1 MKEVKQNKKIV
12 ALITLITLIANMFF
26 PYCSLISYA
35 GVDLDMPYLELA
47 NGYDEND
54 EEFEDVIKPDYEDF
68 NVIPVKLY
76 LGGVKAVDGFDVNFS
91 YDSDLLTPVY
101 YKRNKYVQATS
112 IGNAFSSEDNISVVE
127 SGEKCSYLFT
137 NESRIRL
144 QATADKLNPNGKV
157 FLGTFYFQISDGYTL
172 NDITSESF
180 KLVKGAS
187 GLQDGLEID
196 YNNVT
201 QWVLGENYFL
211 ISGFNT
217 DGKVEITNFEVTNPT
232 KLNYEHGDI
241 IDYAGSVVT
250 ISYSDDSKY
259 SESLQKAIEDGKVT
273 VDRTKADVNN
283 SNFVVTAVEDITQNK
298 TININV
304 TDPVNSIKLIASP
317 TNTSYNTG
325 DAIDLTGGIIETKTK
340 SGVTKNINLPDSS
353 VISDTVL
360 ADINSSNIQGN
371 KWTTS
376 SGLLAGN
383 QKITLSYTDS
393 NNVTKTTSFTVTVND
408 SISEIKIKDNPSK
421 TTYKYGDSLELENG
435 KITVLT
441 VGGASFD
448 LSMED
453 GAVSVTGYNK
463 TPTSM
468 PNNQNLNVSYGGK
481 VAADTISVTVKNY
494 VKEIILTTPNKT
506 IYKYGDAIDLTGG
519 SYNVKYGNDTIGSAS
534 NLTLSDLSNY
544 SMNKIGTQNVIVSY
558 IDNDTNSYTYLD
570 TFTQSFTIQVND
582 YISKMEITNP
592 TDVSFYYGDTFTFDG
607 GSIKAYYASNPT
619 KAIVIPMTETM
630 IRQVDGSAVEMKPDG
645 SLFDLSTQK
654 YKENLEIS
662 VTRGGITKTSNY
674 SIDIINTLKSIQ
686 IQGTPK
692 TEYNI
697 NEPIQT
703 GLSILVTRQTG
714 EIEAI
719 DVENDMISGFNT
731 TTEGE
736 KEVTITYTENG
747 ITKQTSYSITVKD
760 AVTGI
765 EIKTNPNKTE
775 YKYGEELDLTGATIS
790 VVKGS
795 GTVEI
800 PVTEDM
806 VSGYDKEK
814 LGEQTIKVTYGGE
827 ETTFKVTVKDY
838 VTKIEVVPADVTGKY
853 NDELSQIISAN
864 DIKYVV
870 TYAKEGAKNPETI
883 TESMIKTTYNKGTI
897 NKQSLKVEYEDEDAN
912 SATKGEKFEATL
924 NVTLSDVVS
933 KITITKPTKTNYN
946 HGEELDLTGGKIE
959 VTTASGLSKE
969 VPIEESMITEN
980 GTTVNMSPSK
990 DDYGENTTVTKI
1002 LTITYEEG
1010 GKKET
1015 ASYPIIIINDVKS
1028 VAMNKTPKT
1037 SYNVNDLLD
1046 VTDGEILVTRAVGE
1060 PEAKEITKDMVTGFD
1075 NTKENTKLTLTVS
1088 YTENGITKT
1097 TTYDVSVKDIVT
1109 GIEIKTNPN
1118 KTEYKYGEEL
1128 DLTGATISVV
1138 KGSGTVEIP
1147 VTEDMVSGYDKEKLG
1162 EQTIKVTYG
1171 GEETTFKVTVKD
1183 YVTKIEVVP
1192 ADVTGKY
1199 NDELSQIISANDIK
1213 YVVTYAKEGAKN
1225 PETITESMIKT
1236 TYNKGTINKQS
1247 LKVEYEDEDA
1257 NSATKGEKFE
1267 ATLNVTLSDVV
1278 SKITITKPT
1287 KTNYNHGEELD
1298 LTGGKIEVTT
1308 ASGLSKEVPIEGSM
1322 ITENGTTVNMS
1333 PSKDDYGENTTV
1345 TKILTITYEEGG
1357 KKETA
1362 SYPIIIV
1369 NDVKSITMHQTP
1381 KTSYNVND
1389 LLDVTDGEIL
1399 VTRAVGDPE
1408 AKEITKDMVTGFDST
1423 KENTKLTLT
1432 VSYTEN
1438 GITKTTTYDVSVK
1451 DIVTGIE
1458 IKTNPNKT
1466 EYKYGEELDLTGAT
1480 ISVVKGSGTVEIPV
1494 TEDMVSGYDK
1504 EKLGE
1509 QTIKVTYGG
1518 EETTFKVT
1526 VKDYVTKIEVVPA
1539 DVTGKYNDELSQI
1552 ISANDIKYVVTY
1564 AKEGAKTPET
1574 LTESMI
1580 KTTYN
1585 KGTINKQSLKV
1596 EYEDEDVNSATKGEK
1611 FEATLNVTL
1620 SDVVSKI
1627 TITKPTKTNYNHGE
1641 ELDLT
1646 GGKIEVTTAS
1656 GLSKEVPIEESM
1668 ITENGTTVNMSP
1680 SKDDYGENTTVTKIL
1695 TITYEEGG
1703 KKETASYPII
1713 IINDVKSVAMNKTPK
1728 TSYNVNDLLD
1738 VTDGEILITRA
1749 VGDPE
1754 TKEITKDMVTGF
1766 DSTKENT
1773 KLTLTVS
1780 YTENGV
1786 TKTTTYD
1793 VSVKDSVESISIK
1806 ANPDKT
1812 EYNYGEDLDLTGA
1825 TISVVKGSGTIE
1837 IPVTED
1843 MVSGYDKEKLGEQTI
1858 KVTYGGEEA
1867 TFKVTV
1873 KDYVKDIIL
1882 VNPDKTEYQYG
1893 ESLDLTGGS
1902 VQKVMASGAA
1912 VAAVP
1917 LTDDSVTLSTFNP
1930 NQSGIQT
1937 IKVTYEGKTKT
1948 FDVNVKDTITGI
1960 ELQGIPETKYKYG
1973 EDFKISNLKLNI
1985 HKLSGDV
1992 TIPVTQDM
2000 IKGYE
2005 KNKLGSQVVKIEY
2018 EGQTITTINVEVID
2032 YVQSVIIT
2040 PPSKVEYNY
2049 GESLNLDGAKITKIM
2064 ASNPSKPEEIIVT
2077 SSMISGYTST
2087 KIGKQNV
2094 TITYVD
2100 DKTYTKDFVVTVKD
2114 TISEISLN
2122 DKDFKKIYKY
2132 GDNLDLSNLSINVKY
2147 NSGKTENIPV
2157 TTGMISGYNPQKLG
2171 DQELTIT
2178 YNEKSLKTSVTI
2190 KDYIKDIK
2198 LTPPT
2203 KNEYKINESLS
2214 LAGGSITEVMAS
2226 GVNGNTISLTKNMV
2240 SGFDSTTPGIKKI
2253 TVTYEGFSK
2262 IFEVAVINNVNH
2274 IEVIPP
2280 TKTNYKYGEDLNL
2293 AGSSIKVVMEDGTI
2307 RNEKITKDM
2316 ITGYEKTTPGQQMI
2330 TVTYKDDKQNTY
2342 TGYFSVTVGEDYIKE
2357 MKFVSP
2363 TKKQYIIGD
2372 TLDLTGGSITEVY
2385 ASGKLGNKYNLTKD
2399 MVSGFDST
2407 TPGTKTI
2414 TVTFKDNTYKYTV
2427 NVEDRLLGVSIKDL
2441 PNKTTYKKGE
2451 SLDLTGATLN
2461 VTKDSGVTVVKITKD
2476 MVSGYDSNKEG
2487 YQVITVNYGGFD
2499 NKFGV
2504 YVEKDATPS
2513 TPDSDNN
2520 QTDNKPGNNQTDNKK
2535 DDNQK
2540 NNNQGNNQSNS
2551 KNNVKRNTSNTI
2563 MYEPSNTEDK
2573 AEESNQN
2580 TQDNILKDE
2589 DKKQDSNQ
2597 EKSKEPEAIGITNNN
2612 QNPPTDVM
2620 ENLKNILNLFA
2631 IILALAGISLIIIVL
2646 IKRRKNVKIYLEE
2659 DGQKVLIGKEKV
2671 TKDDRVLDLNKY
2683 YKKYNEDEYKV
2694 VLSKS
2699 ISKKLDQKTVNII
2712 IHDKDE
2718 NFKVDYNNEEY
2729 SYRT

>member
-54 EEFEDVIKPDYEDF
+54 KEFEDVIKPDYEDF

-241 IDYAGSVVT
+241 IDYVGSVVT

-325 DAIDLTGGIIETKTK
+325 DTIDLTGGIIETKTK

-353 VISDTVL
+353 VISDTGL

-393 NNVTKTTSFTVTVND
+393 NNVTKTTSFTVIVND

-544 SMNKIGTQNVIVSY
+544 SMNTIGTQNVIVSY
-558 IDNDTNSYTYLD
+558 TDNDTNSYTYLD

-747 ITKQTSYSITVKD
+747 VTKQTSYSITVKD

-765 EIKTNPNKTE
+765 GIKTNPNKTQ

-790 VVKGS
+790 AVKGS

-827 ETTFKVTVKDY
+827 ETTFKVNVKDY

-870 TYAKEGAKNPETI
+870 TYAKEGAKTPETL

-897 NKQSLKVEYEDEDAN
+897 NKQSLKVEYEDED
-912 SATKGEKFEATL
+912 
-924 NVTLSDVVS
+924 V
-933 KITITKPTKTNYN
+933 
-946 HGEELDLTGGKIE
+946 
-959 VTTASGLSKE
+959 
-969 VPIEESMITEN
+969 
-980 GTTVNMSPSK
+980 
-990 DDYGENTTVTKI
+990 
-1002 LTITYEEG
+1002 
-1010 GKKET
+1010 
-1015 ASYPIIIINDVKS
+1015 
-1028 VAMNKTPKT
+1028 
-1037 SYNVNDLLD
+1037 
-1046 VTDGEILVTRAVGE
+1046 
-1060 PEAKEITKDMVTGFD
+1060 
-1075 NTKENTKLTLTVS
+1075 
-1088 YTENGITKT
+1088 
-1097 TTYDVSVKDIVT
+1097 
-1109 GIEIKTNPN
+1109 
-1118 KTEYKYGEEL
+1118 
-1128 DLTGATISVV
+1128 
-1138 KGSGTVEIP
+1138 
-1147 VTEDMVSGYDKEKLG
+1147 
-1162 EQTIKVTYG
+1162 
-1171 GEETTFKVTVKD
+1171 
-1183 YVTKIEVVP
+1183 
-1192 ADVTGKY
+1192 
-1199 NDELSQIISANDIK
+1199 
-1213 YVVTYAKEGAKN
+1213 
-1225 PETITESMIKT
+1225 
-1236 TYNKGTINKQS
+1236 
-1247 LKVEYEDEDA
+1247 

-1399 VTRAVGDPE
+1399 VTRAVGEPE

-1432 VSYTEN
+1432 VSYIEN
-1438 GITKTTTYDVSVK
+1438 GI
-1451 DIVTGIE
+1451 
-1458 IKTNPNKT
+1458 
-1466 EYKYGEELDLTGAT
+1466 
-1480 ISVVKGSGTVEIPV
+1480 
-1494 TEDMVSGYDK
+1494 
-1504 EKLGE
+1504 
-1509 QTIKVTYGG
+1509 
-1518 EETTFKVT
+1518 
-1526 VKDYVTKIEVVPA
+1526 
-1539 DVTGKYNDELSQI
+1539 
-1552 ISANDIKYVVTY
+1552 
-1564 AKEGAKTPET
+1564 
-1574 LTESMI
+1574 
-1580 KTTYN
+1580 
-1585 KGTINKQSLKV
+1585 
-1596 EYEDEDVNSATKGEK
+1596 
-1611 FEATLNVTL
+1611 
-1620 SDVVSKI
+1620 
-1627 TITKPTKTNYNHGE
+1627 
-1641 ELDLT
+1641 
-1646 GGKIEVTTAS
+1646 
-1656 GLSKEVPIEESM
+1656 
-1668 ITENGTTVNMSP
+1668 
-1680 SKDDYGENTTVTKIL
+1680 
-1695 TITYEEGG
+1695 
-1703 KKETASYPII
+1703 
-1713 IINDVKSVAMNKTPK
+1713 
-1728 TSYNVNDLLD
+1728 
-1738 VTDGEILITRA
+1738 
-1749 VGDPE
+1749 
-1754 TKEITKDMVTGF
+1754 
-1766 DSTKENT
+1766 
-1773 KLTLTVS
+1773 
-1780 YTENGV
+1780 

-2399 MVSGFDST
+2399 IVSGFDST

-2520 QTDNKPGNNQTDNKK
+2520 QTDNKPGNNQTDNKT

-2551 KNNVKRNTSNTI
+2551 KNNAKRNTSNTI
-2563 MYEPSNTEDK
+2563 MYVPSNTEDK
-2573 AEESNQN
+2573 VEESNQN

-2612 QNPPTDVM
+2612 QNSPTDVM

>member
-54 EEFEDVIKPDYEDF
+54 KEFEDIIKPDYEDF

-241 IDYAGSVVT
+241 IDYVGSVVT

-325 DAIDLTGGIIETKTK
+325 DTIDLTGGIIETKTK

-353 VISDTVL
+353 VISDTGL

-393 NNVTKTTSFTVTVND
+393 NNVTKTTSFTVIVND

-544 SMNKIGTQNVIVSY
+544 SMNTIGTQNVIVSY
-558 IDNDTNSYTYLD
+558 TDNDTNSYTYLD

-747 ITKQTSYSITVKD
+747 VTKQTSYSITVKD

-765 EIKTNPNKTE
+765 GIKTNPNKTQ

-790 VVKGS
+790 AVKGS

-827 ETTFKVTVKDY
+827 ETTFKV
-838 VTKIEVVPADVTGKY
+838 
-853 NDELSQIISAN
+853 N
-864 DIKYVV
+864 
-870 TYAKEGAKNPETI
+870 
-883 TESMIKTTYNKGTI
+883 
-897 NKQSLKVEYEDEDAN
+897 
-912 SATKGEKFEATL
+912 
-924 NVTLSDVVS
+924 
-933 KITITKPTKTNYN
+933 
-946 HGEELDLTGGKIE
+946 
-959 VTTASGLSKE
+959 
-969 VPIEESMITEN
+969 
-980 GTTVNMSPSK
+980 
-990 DDYGENTTVTKI
+990 
-1002 LTITYEEG
+1002 
-1010 GKKET
+1010 
-1015 ASYPIIIINDVKS
+1015 
-1028 VAMNKTPKT
+1028 
-1037 SYNVNDLLD
+1037 
-1046 VTDGEILVTRAVGE
+1046 
-1060 PEAKEITKDMVTGFD
+1060 
-1075 NTKENTKLTLTVS
+1075 
-1088 YTENGITKT
+1088 
-1097 TTYDVSVKDIVT
+1097 
-1109 GIEIKTNPN
+1109 
-1118 KTEYKYGEEL
+1118 
-1128 DLTGATISVV
+1128 
-1138 KGSGTVEIP
+1138 
-1147 VTEDMVSGYDKEKLG
+1147 
-1162 EQTIKVTYG
+1162 
-1171 GEETTFKVTVKD
+1171 
-1183 YVTKIEVVP
+1183 
-1192 ADVTGKY
+1192 
-1199 NDELSQIISANDIK
+1199 
-1213 YVVTYAKEGAKN
+1213 
-1225 PETITESMIKT
+1225 
-1236 TYNKGTINKQS
+1236 
-1247 LKVEYEDEDA
+1247 
-1257 NSATKGEKFE
+1257 
-1267 ATLNVTLSDVV
+1267 
-1278 SKITITKPT
+1278 
-1287 KTNYNHGEELD
+1287 
-1298 LTGGKIEVTT
+1298 
-1308 ASGLSKEVPIEGSM
+1308 
-1322 ITENGTTVNMS
+1322 
-1333 PSKDDYGENTTV
+1333 
-1345 TKILTITYEEGG
+1345 
-1357 KKETA
+1357 
-1362 SYPIIIV
+1362 
-1369 NDVKSITMHQTP
+1369 
-1381 KTSYNVND
+1381 
-1389 LLDVTDGEIL
+1389 
-1399 VTRAVGDPE
+1399 
-1408 AKEITKDMVTGFDST
+1408 
-1423 KENTKLTLT
+1423 
-1432 VSYTEN
+1432 
-1438 GITKTTTYDVSVK
+1438 
-1451 DIVTGIE
+1451 
-1458 IKTNPNKT
+1458 
-1466 EYKYGEELDLTGAT
+1466 
-1480 ISVVKGSGTVEIPV
+1480 
-1494 TEDMVSGYDK
+1494 
-1504 EKLGE
+1504 
-1509 QTIKVTYGG
+1509 
-1518 EETTFKVT
+1518 

-1656 GLSKEVPIEESM
+1656 GLSKEVPIEGSM

-1703 KKETASYPII
+1703 KKETASYSII
-1713 IINDVKSVAMNKTPK
+1713 IVNDVKSITMHQTPK

-1738 VTDGEILITRA
+1738 ITDGEILVTRA
-1749 VGDPE
+1749 VGEPE

-1780 YTENGV
+1780 YTENGI

-2171 DQELTIT
+2171 DQELTII

-2226 GVNGNTISLTKNMV
+2226 GVNENTISLTKNMV

-2399 MVSGFDST
+2399 IVSGFDST

-2520 QTDNKPGNNQTDNKK
+2520 QTDNKPGNNQTDNKT

-2551 KNNVKRNTSNTI
+2551 KNNAKRNTSNTI
-2563 MYEPSNTEDK
+2563 MYVPSNTEDK
-2573 AEESNQN
+2573 VEESNQN

-2612 QNPPTDVM
+2612 QNSPTDVM

>member
-54 EEFEDVIKPDYEDF
+54 KEFEDIIKPDYEDF

-241 IDYAGSVVT
+241 IDYVGSVVT

-325 DAIDLTGGIIETKTK
+325 DTIDLTGGIIETKTK

-353 VISDTVL
+353 VISDTGL

-393 NNVTKTTSFTVTVND
+393 NNVTKTTSFTVIVND

-544 SMNKIGTQNVIVSY
+544 SMNTIGTQNVIVSY
-558 IDNDTNSYTYLD
+558 TDNDTNSYTYLD

-747 ITKQTSYSITVKD
+747 VTKQTSYSITVKD

-765 EIKTNPNKTE
+765 GIKTNPNKTQ

-827 ETTFKVTVKDY
+827 ETTFKV
-838 VTKIEVVPADVTGKY
+838 
-853 NDELSQIISAN
+853 N
-864 DIKYVV
+864 
-870 TYAKEGAKNPETI
+870 
-883 TESMIKTTYNKGTI
+883 
-897 NKQSLKVEYEDEDAN
+897 
-912 SATKGEKFEATL
+912 
-924 NVTLSDVVS
+924 
-933 KITITKPTKTNYN
+933 
-946 HGEELDLTGGKIE
+946 
-959 VTTASGLSKE
+959 
-969 VPIEESMITEN
+969 
-980 GTTVNMSPSK
+980 
-990 DDYGENTTVTKI
+990 
-1002 LTITYEEG
+1002 
-1010 GKKET
+1010 
-1015 ASYPIIIINDVKS
+1015 
-1028 VAMNKTPKT
+1028 
-1037 SYNVNDLLD
+1037 
-1046 VTDGEILVTRAVGE
+1046 
-1060 PEAKEITKDMVTGFD
+1060 
-1075 NTKENTKLTLTVS
+1075 
-1088 YTENGITKT
+1088 
-1097 TTYDVSVKDIVT
+1097 
-1109 GIEIKTNPN
+1109 
-1118 KTEYKYGEEL
+1118 
-1128 DLTGATISVV
+1128 
-1138 KGSGTVEIP
+1138 
-1147 VTEDMVSGYDKEKLG
+1147 
-1162 EQTIKVTYG
+1162 
-1171 GEETTFKVTVKD
+1171 
-1183 YVTKIEVVP
+1183 
-1192 ADVTGKY
+1192 
-1199 NDELSQIISANDIK
+1199 
-1213 YVVTYAKEGAKN
+1213 
-1225 PETITESMIKT
+1225 
-1236 TYNKGTINKQS
+1236 
-1247 LKVEYEDEDA
+1247 
-1257 NSATKGEKFE
+1257 
-1267 ATLNVTLSDVV
+1267 
-1278 SKITITKPT
+1278 
-1287 KTNYNHGEELD
+1287 
-1298 LTGGKIEVTT
+1298 
-1308 ASGLSKEVPIEGSM
+1308 
-1322 ITENGTTVNMS
+1322 
-1333 PSKDDYGENTTV
+1333 
-1345 TKILTITYEEGG
+1345 
-1357 KKETA
+1357 
-1362 SYPIIIV
+1362 
-1369 NDVKSITMHQTP
+1369 
-1381 KTSYNVND
+1381 
-1389 LLDVTDGEIL
+1389 
-1399 VTRAVGDPE
+1399 
-1408 AKEITKDMVTGFDST
+1408 
-1423 KENTKLTLT
+1423 
-1432 VSYTEN
+1432 
-1438 GITKTTTYDVSVK
+1438 
-1451 DIVTGIE
+1451 
-1458 IKTNPNKT
+1458 
-1466 EYKYGEELDLTGAT
+1466 
-1480 ISVVKGSGTVEIPV
+1480 
-1494 TEDMVSGYDK
+1494 
-1504 EKLGE
+1504 
-1509 QTIKVTYGG
+1509 
-1518 EETTFKVT
+1518 

-1656 GLSKEVPIEESM
+1656 GLSKEVPIEGSM

-1703 KKETASYPII
+1703 KKETASYSII
-1713 IINDVKSVAMNKTPK
+1713 IVNDVKSITMHQTPK

-1738 VTDGEILITRA
+1738 ITDGEILVTRA
-1749 VGDPE
+1749 VGEPE

-1780 YTENGV
+1780 YTENGI

-2171 DQELTIT
+2171 DQELTII

-2226 GVNGNTISLTKNMV
+2226 GVNENTISLTKNMV

-2399 MVSGFDST
+2399 IVSGFDST

-2520 QTDNKPGNNQTDNKK
+2520 QTDNKPGNNQTDNKT

-2540 NNNQGNNQSNS
+2540 NNNQGNSQSNS
-2551 KNNVKRNTSNTI
+2551 KNNAKRNTSNTI
-2563 MYEPSNTEDK
+2563 MYVPSNTEDK
-2573 AEESNQN
+2573 VEESNQN

-2612 QNPPTDVM
+2612 QNSPTDVM

>member
-54 EEFEDVIKPDYEDF
+54 KEFEDIIKPDYEDF

-241 IDYAGSVVT
+241 IDYVGSVVT

-325 DAIDLTGGIIETKTK
+325 DTIDLTGGIIETKTK

-353 VISDTVL
+353 VISDTGL

-393 NNVTKTTSFTVTVND
+393 NNVTKTTSFTVIVND

-544 SMNKIGTQNVIVSY
+544 SMNTIGTQNVIVSY
-558 IDNDTNSYTYLD
+558 TDNDTNSYTYLD

-747 ITKQTSYSITVKD
+747 VTKQTSYSITVKD

-765 EIKTNPNKTE
+765 GIKTNPNKTQ

-790 VVKGS
+790 AVKGS

-827 ETTFKVTVKDY
+827 ETTFKV
-838 VTKIEVVPADVTGKY
+838 
-853 NDELSQIISAN
+853 N
-864 DIKYVV
+864 
-870 TYAKEGAKNPETI
+870 
-883 TESMIKTTYNKGTI
+883 
-897 NKQSLKVEYEDEDAN
+897 
-912 SATKGEKFEATL
+912 
-924 NVTLSDVVS
+924 
-933 KITITKPTKTNYN
+933 
-946 HGEELDLTGGKIE
+946 
-959 VTTASGLSKE
+959 
-969 VPIEESMITEN
+969 
-980 GTTVNMSPSK
+980 
-990 DDYGENTTVTKI
+990 
-1002 LTITYEEG
+1002 
-1010 GKKET
+1010 
-1015 ASYPIIIINDVKS
+1015 
-1028 VAMNKTPKT
+1028 
-1037 SYNVNDLLD
+1037 
-1046 VTDGEILVTRAVGE
+1046 
-1060 PEAKEITKDMVTGFD
+1060 
-1075 NTKENTKLTLTVS
+1075 
-1088 YTENGITKT
+1088 
-1097 TTYDVSVKDIVT
+1097 
-1109 GIEIKTNPN
+1109 
-1118 KTEYKYGEEL
+1118 
-1128 DLTGATISVV
+1128 
-1138 KGSGTVEIP
+1138 
-1147 VTEDMVSGYDKEKLG
+1147 
-1162 EQTIKVTYG
+1162 
-1171 GEETTFKVTVKD
+1171 
-1183 YVTKIEVVP
+1183 
-1192 ADVTGKY
+1192 
-1199 NDELSQIISANDIK
+1199 
-1213 YVVTYAKEGAKN
+1213 
-1225 PETITESMIKT
+1225 
-1236 TYNKGTINKQS
+1236 
-1247 LKVEYEDEDA
+1247 
-1257 NSATKGEKFE
+1257 
-1267 ATLNVTLSDVV
+1267 
-1278 SKITITKPT
+1278 
-1287 KTNYNHGEELD
+1287 
-1298 LTGGKIEVTT
+1298 
-1308 ASGLSKEVPIEGSM
+1308 
-1322 ITENGTTVNMS
+1322 
-1333 PSKDDYGENTTV
+1333 
-1345 TKILTITYEEGG
+1345 
-1357 KKETA
+1357 
-1362 SYPIIIV
+1362 
-1369 NDVKSITMHQTP
+1369 
-1381 KTSYNVND
+1381 
-1389 LLDVTDGEIL
+1389 
-1399 VTRAVGDPE
+1399 
-1408 AKEITKDMVTGFDST
+1408 
-1423 KENTKLTLT
+1423 
-1432 VSYTEN
+1432 
-1438 GITKTTTYDVSVK
+1438 
-1451 DIVTGIE
+1451 
-1458 IKTNPNKT
+1458 
-1466 EYKYGEELDLTGAT
+1466 
-1480 ISVVKGSGTVEIPV
+1480 
-1494 TEDMVSGYDK
+1494 
-1504 EKLGE
+1504 
-1509 QTIKVTYGG
+1509 
-1518 EETTFKVT
+1518 

-1656 GLSKEVPIEESM
+1656 GLSKEVPIEGSM

-1703 KKETASYPII
+1703 KKEIASYPII
-1713 IINDVKSVAMNKTPK
+1713 IVNDVKSITMHQTPK

-1738 VTDGEILITRA
+1738 ITDGEILVTRA
-1749 VGDPE
+1749 VGEPE

-1780 YTENGV
+1780 YIENGI

-2171 DQELTIT
+2171 DQELTII

-2226 GVNGNTISLTKNMV
+2226 GVNENTISLTKNMV

-2399 MVSGFDST
+2399 IVSGFDST

-2427 NVEDRLLGVSIKDL
+2427 NIEDRLLGVSIKDL

-2520 QTDNKPGNNQTDNKK
+2520 QTDNKPGNNQTDNKT

-2551 KNNVKRNTSNTI
+2551 KNNAKRNTSNTI
-2563 MYEPSNTEDK
+2563 MYVPSNTEDK
-2573 AEESNQN
+2573 VEESNQN

-2612 QNPPTDVM
+2612 QNSPTDVM

>member
-54 EEFEDVIKPDYEDF
+54 KEFEDVIKPDYEDF

-241 IDYAGSVVT
+241 IDYVGSVVT

-325 DAIDLTGGIIETKTK
+325 DTIDLTGGIIETKTK

-353 VISDTVL
+353 VISDTGL

-393 NNVTKTTSFTVTVND
+393 NNVTKTTSFTVIVND

-544 SMNKIGTQNVIVSY
+544 SMNTIGTQNVIVSY
-558 IDNDTNSYTYLD
+558 TDNDTNSYTYLD

-747 ITKQTSYSITVKD
+747 VTKQTSYSITVKD

-765 EIKTNPNKTE
+765 GIKTNPNKTQ

-827 ETTFKVTVKDY
+827 ETTFKV
-838 VTKIEVVPADVTGKY
+838 
-853 NDELSQIISAN
+853 N
-864 DIKYVV
+864 
-870 TYAKEGAKNPETI
+870 
-883 TESMIKTTYNKGTI
+883 
-897 NKQSLKVEYEDEDAN
+897 
-912 SATKGEKFEATL
+912 
-924 NVTLSDVVS
+924 
-933 KITITKPTKTNYN
+933 
-946 HGEELDLTGGKIE
+946 
-959 VTTASGLSKE
+959 
-969 VPIEESMITEN
+969 
-980 GTTVNMSPSK
+980 
-990 DDYGENTTVTKI
+990 
-1002 LTITYEEG
+1002 
-1010 GKKET
+1010 
-1015 ASYPIIIINDVKS
+1015 
-1028 VAMNKTPKT
+1028 
-1037 SYNVNDLLD
+1037 
-1046 VTDGEILVTRAVGE
+1046 
-1060 PEAKEITKDMVTGFD
+1060 
-1075 NTKENTKLTLTVS
+1075 
-1088 YTENGITKT
+1088 
-1097 TTYDVSVKDIVT
+1097 
-1109 GIEIKTNPN
+1109 
-1118 KTEYKYGEEL
+1118 
-1128 DLTGATISVV
+1128 
-1138 KGSGTVEIP
+1138 
-1147 VTEDMVSGYDKEKLG
+1147 
-1162 EQTIKVTYG
+1162 
-1171 GEETTFKVTVKD
+1171 
-1183 YVTKIEVVP
+1183 
-1192 ADVTGKY
+1192 
-1199 NDELSQIISANDIK
+1199 
-1213 YVVTYAKEGAKN
+1213 
-1225 PETITESMIKT
+1225 
-1236 TYNKGTINKQS
+1236 
-1247 LKVEYEDEDA
+1247 
-1257 NSATKGEKFE
+1257 
-1267 ATLNVTLSDVV
+1267 
-1278 SKITITKPT
+1278 
-1287 KTNYNHGEELD
+1287 
-1298 LTGGKIEVTT
+1298 
-1308 ASGLSKEVPIEGSM
+1308 
-1322 ITENGTTVNMS
+1322 
-1333 PSKDDYGENTTV
+1333 
-1345 TKILTITYEEGG
+1345 
-1357 KKETA
+1357 
-1362 SYPIIIV
+1362 
-1369 NDVKSITMHQTP
+1369 
-1381 KTSYNVND
+1381 
-1389 LLDVTDGEIL
+1389 
-1399 VTRAVGDPE
+1399 
-1408 AKEITKDMVTGFDST
+1408 
-1423 KENTKLTLT
+1423 
-1432 VSYTEN
+1432 
-1438 GITKTTTYDVSVK
+1438 
-1451 DIVTGIE
+1451 
-1458 IKTNPNKT
+1458 
-1466 EYKYGEELDLTGAT
+1466 
-1480 ISVVKGSGTVEIPV
+1480 
-1494 TEDMVSGYDK
+1494 
-1504 EKLGE
+1504 
-1509 QTIKVTYGG
+1509 
-1518 EETTFKVT
+1518 

-1656 GLSKEVPIEESM
+1656 GLSKEVPIEGSM

-1703 KKETASYPII
+1703 KKETASYSII
-1713 IINDVKSVAMNKTPK
+1713 IVNDVKSITMHQTPK

-1738 VTDGEILITRA
+1738 ITDGEILVTRA
-1749 VGDPE
+1749 VGEPE
-1754 TKEITKDMVTGF
+1754 AKEITKDMVTGF

-1780 YTENGV
+1780 YTENGI

-2171 DQELTIT
+2171 DQELTII

-2226 GVNGNTISLTKNMV
+2226 GVNENTISLTKNMV

-2399 MVSGFDST
+2399 IVSGFDST

-2520 QTDNKPGNNQTDNKK
+2520 QTDNKPGNNQTDNKT

-2551 KNNVKRNTSNTI
+2551 KNNAKRNTSNTI
-2563 MYEPSNTEDK
+2563 MYVPSNTEDK
-2573 AEESNQN
+2573 VEESNQN

-2612 QNPPTDVM
+2612 QNSPTDVM

>member
-54 EEFEDVIKPDYEDF
+54 KEFEDVIKPDYEDF

-241 IDYAGSVVT
+241 IDYVGSVVT

-325 DAIDLTGGIIETKTK
+325 DTIDLTGGIIETKTK

-353 VISDTVL
+353 VISDTGL

-393 NNVTKTTSFTVTVND
+393 NNVTKTTSFTVIVND

-544 SMNKIGTQNVIVSY
+544 SMNTIGTQNVIVSY
-558 IDNDTNSYTYLD
+558 TDNDTNSYTYLD

-747 ITKQTSYSITVKD
+747 VTKQTSYSITVKD

-765 EIKTNPNKTE
+765 GIKTNPNKTQ

-814 LGEQTIKVTYGGE
+814 LGEQAIKVTYGGE
-827 ETTFKVTVKDY
+827 ETTFKVNVKDY

-870 TYAKEGAKNPETI
+870 TYAKEGAKTPETL

-897 NKQSLKVEYEDEDAN
+897 NKQSLKVEYEDED
-912 SATKGEKFEATL
+912 
-924 NVTLSDVVS
+924 V
-933 KITITKPTKTNYN
+933 
-946 HGEELDLTGGKIE
+946 
-959 VTTASGLSKE
+959 
-969 VPIEESMITEN
+969 
-980 GTTVNMSPSK
+980 
-990 DDYGENTTVTKI
+990 
-1002 LTITYEEG
+1002 
-1010 GKKET
+1010 
-1015 ASYPIIIINDVKS
+1015 
-1028 VAMNKTPKT
+1028 
-1037 SYNVNDLLD
+1037 
-1046 VTDGEILVTRAVGE
+1046 
-1060 PEAKEITKDMVTGFD
+1060 
-1075 NTKENTKLTLTVS
+1075 
-1088 YTENGITKT
+1088 
-1097 TTYDVSVKDIVT
+1097 
-1109 GIEIKTNPN
+1109 
-1118 KTEYKYGEEL
+1118 
-1128 DLTGATISVV
+1128 
-1138 KGSGTVEIP
+1138 
-1147 VTEDMVSGYDKEKLG
+1147 
-1162 EQTIKVTYG
+1162 
-1171 GEETTFKVTVKD
+1171 
-1183 YVTKIEVVP
+1183 
-1192 ADVTGKY
+1192 
-1199 NDELSQIISANDIK
+1199 
-1213 YVVTYAKEGAKN
+1213 
-1225 PETITESMIKT
+1225 
-1236 TYNKGTINKQS
+1236 
-1247 LKVEYEDEDA
+1247 

-1399 VTRAVGDPE
+1399 VTRAVGEPE

-1438 GITKTTTYDVSVK
+1438 GI
-1451 DIVTGIE
+1451 
-1458 IKTNPNKT
+1458 
-1466 EYKYGEELDLTGAT
+1466 
-1480 ISVVKGSGTVEIPV
+1480 
-1494 TEDMVSGYDK
+1494 
-1504 EKLGE
+1504 
-1509 QTIKVTYGG
+1509 
-1518 EETTFKVT
+1518 
-1526 VKDYVTKIEVVPA
+1526 
-1539 DVTGKYNDELSQI
+1539 
-1552 ISANDIKYVVTY
+1552 
-1564 AKEGAKTPET
+1564 
-1574 LTESMI
+1574 
-1580 KTTYN
+1580 
-1585 KGTINKQSLKV
+1585 
-1596 EYEDEDVNSATKGEK
+1596 
-1611 FEATLNVTL
+1611 
-1620 SDVVSKI
+1620 
-1627 TITKPTKTNYNHGE
+1627 
-1641 ELDLT
+1641 
-1646 GGKIEVTTAS
+1646 
-1656 GLSKEVPIEESM
+1656 
-1668 ITENGTTVNMSP
+1668 
-1680 SKDDYGENTTVTKIL
+1680 
-1695 TITYEEGG
+1695 
-1703 KKETASYPII
+1703 
-1713 IINDVKSVAMNKTPK
+1713 
-1728 TSYNVNDLLD
+1728 
-1738 VTDGEILITRA
+1738 
-1749 VGDPE
+1749 
-1754 TKEITKDMVTGF
+1754 
-1766 DSTKENT
+1766 
-1773 KLTLTVS
+1773 
-1780 YTENGV
+1780 

-2399 MVSGFDST
+2399 IVSGFDST

-2520 QTDNKPGNNQTDNKK
+2520 QTDNKPGNNQTDNKT

-2551 KNNVKRNTSNTI
+2551 KNNAKRNTSNTI
-2563 MYEPSNTEDK
+2563 MYVPSNTEDK
-2573 AEESNQN
+2573 VEESNQN

-2612 QNPPTDVM
+2612 QNSPTDVM

>member
-54 EEFEDVIKPDYEDF
+54 KEFEDVIKPDYEDF

-241 IDYAGSVVT
+241 IDYVGSVVT

-325 DAIDLTGGIIETKTK
+325 DTIDLTGGIIETKTK

-353 VISDTVL
+353 VISDTGL

-393 NNVTKTTSFTVTVND
+393 NNVTKTTSFTVIVND

-544 SMNKIGTQNVIVSY
+544 SMNTIGTQNVIVSY
-558 IDNDTNSYTYLD
+558 TDNDTNSYTYLD

-747 ITKQTSYSITVKD
+747 VTKQTSYSITVKD

-765 EIKTNPNKTE
+765 GIKTNPNKTQ

-790 VVKGS
+790 AVKGS

-827 ETTFKVTVKDY
+827 ETTFKVNVKDY

-870 TYAKEGAKNPETI
+870 TYAKEGAKTPETL

-897 NKQSLKVEYEDEDAN
+897 NKQSLKVEYEDED
-912 SATKGEKFEATL
+912 
-924 NVTLSDVVS
+924 V
-933 KITITKPTKTNYN
+933 
-946 HGEELDLTGGKIE
+946 
-959 VTTASGLSKE
+959 
-969 VPIEESMITEN
+969 
-980 GTTVNMSPSK
+980 
-990 DDYGENTTVTKI
+990 
-1002 LTITYEEG
+1002 
-1010 GKKET
+1010 
-1015 ASYPIIIINDVKS
+1015 
-1028 VAMNKTPKT
+1028 
-1037 SYNVNDLLD
+1037 
-1046 VTDGEILVTRAVGE
+1046 
-1060 PEAKEITKDMVTGFD
+1060 
-1075 NTKENTKLTLTVS
+1075 
-1088 YTENGITKT
+1088 
-1097 TTYDVSVKDIVT
+1097 
-1109 GIEIKTNPN
+1109 
-1118 KTEYKYGEEL
+1118 
-1128 DLTGATISVV
+1128 
-1138 KGSGTVEIP
+1138 
-1147 VTEDMVSGYDKEKLG
+1147 
-1162 EQTIKVTYG
+1162 
-1171 GEETTFKVTVKD
+1171 
-1183 YVTKIEVVP
+1183 
-1192 ADVTGKY
+1192 
-1199 NDELSQIISANDIK
+1199 
-1213 YVVTYAKEGAKN
+1213 
-1225 PETITESMIKT
+1225 
-1236 TYNKGTINKQS
+1236 
-1247 LKVEYEDEDA
+1247 

-1399 VTRAVGDPE
+1399 VTRAVGEPE

-1438 GITKTTTYDVSVK
+1438 GI
-1451 DIVTGIE
+1451 
-1458 IKTNPNKT
+1458 
-1466 EYKYGEELDLTGAT
+1466 
-1480 ISVVKGSGTVEIPV
+1480 
-1494 TEDMVSGYDK
+1494 
-1504 EKLGE
+1504 
-1509 QTIKVTYGG
+1509 
-1518 EETTFKVT
+1518 
-1526 VKDYVTKIEVVPA
+1526 
-1539 DVTGKYNDELSQI
+1539 
-1552 ISANDIKYVVTY
+1552 
-1564 AKEGAKTPET
+1564 
-1574 LTESMI
+1574 
-1580 KTTYN
+1580 
-1585 KGTINKQSLKV
+1585 
-1596 EYEDEDVNSATKGEK
+1596 
-1611 FEATLNVTL
+1611 
-1620 SDVVSKI
+1620 
-1627 TITKPTKTNYNHGE
+1627 
-1641 ELDLT
+1641 
-1646 GGKIEVTTAS
+1646 
-1656 GLSKEVPIEESM
+1656 
-1668 ITENGTTVNMSP
+1668 
-1680 SKDDYGENTTVTKIL
+1680 
-1695 TITYEEGG
+1695 
-1703 KKETASYPII
+1703 
-1713 IINDVKSVAMNKTPK
+1713 
-1728 TSYNVNDLLD
+1728 
-1738 VTDGEILITRA
+1738 
-1749 VGDPE
+1749 
-1754 TKEITKDMVTGF
+1754 
-1766 DSTKENT
+1766 
-1773 KLTLTVS
+1773 
-1780 YTENGV
+1780 

-2171 DQELTIT
+2171 DQELTII

-2226 GVNGNTISLTKNMV
+2226 GVNVNTISLTKNMV

-2399 MVSGFDST
+2399 IVSGFDST

-2520 QTDNKPGNNQTDNKK
+2520 QTDNKPGNNQTDNKT

-2551 KNNVKRNTSNTI
+2551 KNNAKRNTSNTI
-2563 MYEPSNTEDK
+2563 MYVPSNTEDK
-2573 AEESNQN
+2573 VEESNQN

-2612 QNPPTDVM
+2612 QNSPTDVM

>member
-54 EEFEDVIKPDYEDF
+54 KEFEDIIKPDYEDF

-241 IDYAGSVVT
+241 IDYVGSVVT

-325 DAIDLTGGIIETKTK
+325 DTIDLTGGIIETKTK

-353 VISDTVL
+353 VISDTGL

-393 NNVTKTTSFTVTVND
+393 NNVTKTTSFTVIVND

-544 SMNKIGTQNVIVSY
+544 SMNTIGTQNVIVSY
-558 IDNDTNSYTYLD
+558 TDNDTNSYTYLD

-747 ITKQTSYSITVKD
+747 VTKQTSYSITVKD

-765 EIKTNPNKTE
+765 GIKTNPNKTQ

-827 ETTFKVTVKDY
+827 ETTFKV
-838 VTKIEVVPADVTGKY
+838 
-853 NDELSQIISAN
+853 N
-864 DIKYVV
+864 
-870 TYAKEGAKNPETI
+870 
-883 TESMIKTTYNKGTI
+883 
-897 NKQSLKVEYEDEDAN
+897 
-912 SATKGEKFEATL
+912 
-924 NVTLSDVVS
+924 
-933 KITITKPTKTNYN
+933 
-946 HGEELDLTGGKIE
+946 
-959 VTTASGLSKE
+959 
-969 VPIEESMITEN
+969 
-980 GTTVNMSPSK
+980 
-990 DDYGENTTVTKI
+990 
-1002 LTITYEEG
+1002 
-1010 GKKET
+1010 
-1015 ASYPIIIINDVKS
+1015 
-1028 VAMNKTPKT
+1028 
-1037 SYNVNDLLD
+1037 
-1046 VTDGEILVTRAVGE
+1046 
-1060 PEAKEITKDMVTGFD
+1060 
-1075 NTKENTKLTLTVS
+1075 
-1088 YTENGITKT
+1088 
-1097 TTYDVSVKDIVT
+1097 
-1109 GIEIKTNPN
+1109 
-1118 KTEYKYGEEL
+1118 
-1128 DLTGATISVV
+1128 
-1138 KGSGTVEIP
+1138 
-1147 VTEDMVSGYDKEKLG
+1147 
-1162 EQTIKVTYG
+1162 
-1171 GEETTFKVTVKD
+1171 
-1183 YVTKIEVVP
+1183 
-1192 ADVTGKY
+1192 
-1199 NDELSQIISANDIK
+1199 
-1213 YVVTYAKEGAKN
+1213 
-1225 PETITESMIKT
+1225 
-1236 TYNKGTINKQS
+1236 
-1247 LKVEYEDEDA
+1247 
-1257 NSATKGEKFE
+1257 
-1267 ATLNVTLSDVV
+1267 
-1278 SKITITKPT
+1278 
-1287 KTNYNHGEELD
+1287 
-1298 LTGGKIEVTT
+1298 
-1308 ASGLSKEVPIEGSM
+1308 
-1322 ITENGTTVNMS
+1322 
-1333 PSKDDYGENTTV
+1333 
-1345 TKILTITYEEGG
+1345 
-1357 KKETA
+1357 
-1362 SYPIIIV
+1362 
-1369 NDVKSITMHQTP
+1369 
-1381 KTSYNVND
+1381 
-1389 LLDVTDGEIL
+1389 
-1399 VTRAVGDPE
+1399 
-1408 AKEITKDMVTGFDST
+1408 
-1423 KENTKLTLT
+1423 
-1432 VSYTEN
+1432 
-1438 GITKTTTYDVSVK
+1438 
-1451 DIVTGIE
+1451 
-1458 IKTNPNKT
+1458 
-1466 EYKYGEELDLTGAT
+1466 
-1480 ISVVKGSGTVEIPV
+1480 
-1494 TEDMVSGYDK
+1494 
-1504 EKLGE
+1504 
-1509 QTIKVTYGG
+1509 
-1518 EETTFKVT
+1518 

-1656 GLSKEVPIEESM
+1656 GLSKEVPIEGSM

-1713 IINDVKSVAMNKTPK
+1713 IVNDVKSITMHQTPK

-1738 VTDGEILITRA
+1738 ITDGEILVTRA
-1749 VGDPE
+1749 VGEPE
-1754 TKEITKDMVTGF
+1754 AKEITKDMVTGF

-1780 YTENGV
+1780 YIENGITKTTTYDVSVKDIVTGIGIKTNPNKTQYKYGEELDLTGATISVVKGSGTVEIPVTEDMVSGYDKEKLGEQTIKVTYGGEETTFKVNVKDYVTKIEVVPADVTGKYNDELSQIISANDIKYVVTYAKEGAKTPETLTESMIKTTYNKGTINKQSLKVEYEDEDVNSATKGEKFEATLNVTLSDVVSKITITKPTKTNYNHGEELDLTGGKIEVTTASGLSKEVPIEGSMITENGTTV
-1786 TKTTTYD
+1786 NMSPSKDDYGENTTVTKILTITYEEGGKKETASYPIIIVNDVKSITMHQTPKTSYNVNDLLDITDGEILVTRAVGEPEAKEITKDMVTGFDSTKENTKLTLTVSYIENGITKTTTYD

-1843 MVSGYDKEKLGEQTI
+1843 MVIGYDKEKLGEQTI

-2171 DQELTIT
+2171 DQELTII

-2399 MVSGFDST
+2399 IVSGFDST

-2520 QTDNKPGNNQTDNKK
+2520 QTDNKPGNNQTDNKT

-2551 KNNVKRNTSNTI
+2551 KNNAKRNTSNTI
-2563 MYEPSNTEDK
+2563 MYVPSNTEDK
-2573 AEESNQN
+2573 VEESNQN

-2612 QNPPTDVM
+2612 QNSPTDVM